1 MGRCLPSRE
10 FLQAVSSD
18 SLIRYAS
25 ADRLIAC
32 NRPAVTSRHFGPG
45 HFGLAWGMVSVSC
58 RWMFT
63 TTCKTSK
70 LNYTYVR
77 V

>member
-10 FLQAVSSD
+10 FLQAVSSQ
-18 SLIRYAS
+18 SLGCYDG
-25 ADRLIAC
+25 ADRLIIC

-58 RWMFT
+58 RWLIDFHLHDHR
-63 TTCKTSK
+63 S
-70 LNYTYVR
+70 
-77 V
+77 